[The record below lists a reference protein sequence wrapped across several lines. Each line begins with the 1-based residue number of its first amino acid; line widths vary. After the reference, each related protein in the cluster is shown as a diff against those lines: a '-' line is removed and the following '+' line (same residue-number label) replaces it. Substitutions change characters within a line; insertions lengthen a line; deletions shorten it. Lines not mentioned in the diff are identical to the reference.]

1 MGSTPG
7 FVGFVAW
14 VRRWV
19 HRWVRVV
26 SALISC
32 LCLGLCF
39 CCFFGCR
46 EIFLLQRGEGF
57 VDFF

>member
-1 MGSTPG
+1 MGSPPG

-19 HRWVRVV
+19 RVV
-26 SALISC
+26 FALISF

-46 EIFLLQRGEGF
+46 EIFLFHRGEGF